1 MLARIVN
8 WMSGMFFRKLYLK
21 TRLFFYSIRKAVS
34 SFIIFA
40 IIAVLLYSFINSFVF
55 KKIIYKE
62 AESMQAH
69 AKYDS
74 AINLYNTAY
83 FYYRLN
89 HLSEENKEL
98 YFGIPYQISLC
109 YLAQKNKPASVET
122 MLKALTA
129 IQTQYGIFSREN
141 SYFIRKYL
149 ISYYL
154 ENNRVNL
161 AKREFNN
168 LLVIFKNIGYSGN
181 EMSDIIR
188 ISGDIYYQQK
198 RYDTAINFYEQAYK
212 SLVAQQEIDYE
223 VFSKIVGRICDY
235 DIINGRQNAAVDMY
249 KSSIQILKTTGKH
262 EDELTAKMLL
272 KLAGL
277 YTSMGNIQMTEA
289 ISCYEEAIDIIK
301 KLPKTSYLRQNITQY
316 YITLKGLYNQSNQ
329 FHKAEAIDVEL
340 ARRERFG
347 FLY

>member
-1 MLARIVN
+1 
-8 WMSGMFFRKLYLK
+8 MFYRKLYLK
-21 TRLFFYSIRKAVS
+21 ARIFFYSIRKALS
-34 SFIIFA
+34 SFVIFA
-40 IIAVLLYSFINSFVF
+40 IIAVLLYSFLNSFIF

-74 AINLYNTAY
+74 AINLYNVAY
-83 FYYRLN
+83 VYYGLN
-89 HLSEENKEL
+89 HFSDDNKEL

-122 MLKALTA
+122 MLKALTG
-129 IQTQYGIFSREN
+129 IQTQYGMFSREN

-149 ISYYL
+149 IAYYL
-154 ENNRVNL
+154 ENNRVTL

-168 LLVIFKNIGYSGN
+168 LLIIFKNIGYSGN

-212 SLVAQQEIDYE
+212 ALVAQQDIDYD
-223 VFSKIVGRICDY
+223 VFSKLVDRICDY
-235 DIINGRQNAAVDMY
+235 DVINGRQDAAIDMY
-249 KSSIQILKTTGKH
+249 KSSIQILKNTGKH

-277 YTSMGNIQMTEA
+277 YTSMGNNQITGA
-289 ISCYEEAIDIIK
+289 INCYEEAIDIIK
-301 KLPKTSYLRQNITQY
+301 KLPKTSYMRQNITQY
-316 YITLKGLYNQSNQ
+316 YLILKGLYNQTNQ
-329 FHKAEAIDVEL
+329 FHKAEDIDVEL